1 MLRIKA
7 LSSAQGH
14 LSSEDSKMRRR
25 VNLSL
30 KPALVVK
37 FDRARGDMPRSRVIA
52 RLLEEFIKNQE
63 CAANVTSQ
71 MDAAA
76 NAATIARERD
86 EELTIN

>member
-1 MLRIKA
+1 
-7 LSSAQGH
+7 
-14 LSSEDSKMRRR
+14 MRRR

-76 NAATIARERD
+76 SHETPSARERE
-86 EELTIN
+86 EELTIID